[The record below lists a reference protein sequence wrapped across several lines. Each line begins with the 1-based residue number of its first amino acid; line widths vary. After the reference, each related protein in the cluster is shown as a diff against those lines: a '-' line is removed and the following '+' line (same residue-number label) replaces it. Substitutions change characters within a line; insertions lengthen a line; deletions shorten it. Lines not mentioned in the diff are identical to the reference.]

1 MNNSQPKFSRPN
13 LSLVDFKPTNP
24 LEEIPPH
31 DSAIESAILGCMI
44 LDKRA
49 FEIAR
54 DTLTKDD
61 FYVERFKTIFAH
73 MVEVS
78 GHVDEL
84 CLRNSLKR
92 SDILQSIGG
101 EDSLSRLVDPSPSI
115 GSIENYCE
123 DLRKLSRQRK
133 AREVAGKLLTAGGNP
148 DDVIKNASD
157 ALAVIDAAP
166 EKNEET
172 LASRIEANIDGSR
185 FALKHPDFQCLGS
198 TLCFLPGTT
207 TLLVSSPGVSKSLL
221 VAQWAWRLFE
231 DGYDPSLLALESGYV
246 CHEERMLAQM
256 CSEPRITQPD
266 WQKSNPDLIRE
277 YHARYGELL
286 KAIKAKGILRAPKP
300 GRQITAADIE
310 RHVRMESEKGKQLI
324 IVDPWSMIAFDNVAL
339 EGKKLVHVLIGIVEK
354 YQSRLLIVAH
364 PKNTAKGMEMA
375 DVGGCAA
382 LTQNT
387 SATLWLEAHDM
398 LDHVY
403 EDEGAP
409 IGEKMQRRKYNR
421 TLHIKKVRGPKSTGK
436 IGYHMDSATLL
447 HSEVGFVS

>member
-1 MNNSQPKFSRPN
+1 MNSQPKFTRPN

-31 DSAIESAILGCMI
+31 DLKVESAVLGCMI
-44 LDKRA
+44 LEKRA
-49 FEIAR
+49 FEVAR
-54 DTLTKDD
+54 DTLTKDE
-61 FYVERFKTIFAH
+61 FYADRYRIIFVH
-73 MVEVS
+73 MIEVS

-92 SDILQSIGG
+92 SDLLQSIGG
-101 EDSLSRLVDPSPSI
+101 EDSLSRLLDPAPSI

-123 DLRKLSRQRK
+123 DLRKFSRQRK
-133 AREVAGKLLTAGGNP
+133 AREVASKLLTEGGNP

-157 ALAVIDAAP
+157 ALAIIDSAP

-172 LASRIEANIDGSR
+172 LESRIEANIDGSR
-185 FALKHPDFQCLGS
+185 YALSHPDFQCLGS

-221 VAQWAWRLFE
+221 VAQWTWRLFE
-231 DGYDPSLLALESGYV
+231 DGFDPSLLALESGYV

-256 CSEPRITQPD
+256 CGEPRIMRPD
-266 WQKSNPDLIRE
+266 FGKNNPDLNRQ
-277 YHARYGELL
+277 YYSRYGETL
-286 KAIKAKGILRAPKP
+286 KEIKAKGILRAPKP
-300 GRQITAADIE
+300 GTHITASHIE
-310 RHVRMESEKGKQLI
+310 KYVRGEAQRGRQLI
-324 IVDPWSMIAFDNVAL
+324 IVDPWSMISFDNVAV
-339 EGKKLVHVLIGIVEK
+339 EGRKLVHVLIGIMEK

-364 PKNTAKGMEMA
+364 PKNTAKGMEMSDA
-375 DVGGCAA
+375 GGCAA

-398 LDHVY
+398 LDHVF